1 MNIQQKNT
9 SEVANT
15 ETVMADNEEIGP
27 PPPQDISNM
36 FAAADLS
43 SHSSSDSDKYKRAWL
58 KAKLIR
64 SYILSAGECLDACSR
79 ALSIALNH
87 NEITSIMTVTG
98 TIFPEQYANAITGHE
113 QKKKHCPMQHQ
124 LVINKSK

>member
-1 MNIQQKNT
+1 
-9 SEVANT
+9 
-15 ETVMADNEEIGP
+15 MADNEELDP
-27 PPPQDISNM
+27 TSQHDILNV
-36 FAAADLS
+36 FAAEEFLS
-43 SHSSSDSDKYKRAWL
+43 RSSSDSDKYKRAWL